1 MERAKLI
8 PAPIDERNVT
18 SDWIYEM
25 FDLGDCVDD
34 NGTYVGFI
42 NHVPA
47 LCQVTNNEATFSF
60 PKSSFFSF
68 ERMDEGFVQLKG
80 RLDRFISE
88 TNKSESLFVSY
99 CINDQLCRY
108 GLSFY
113 FKEQQDTNLF

>member
-47 LCQVTNNEATFSF
+47 LCQVTNNEVTFSF

-68 ERMDEGFVQLKG
+68 ERMDEGFAQLKG

-88 TNKSESLFVSY
+88 SNKSESLYVSY
-99 CINDQLCRY
+99 FINDQLCRF